1 MEDMERRLTEL
12 RQAYEELVR
21 LYRLT
26 EEVGLAS
33 SIENIKETLLR
44 YVDRLAPSINEKY
57 LILDK
62 DVPSE
67 ISNKWQEWEKE
78 GLIEWIKGRG
88 KTTIIPED
96 DLTYVIT
103 PLTVQSKVIGMLV
116 VSTSACLENFN
127 QQVLNLLDTIAHQC
141 AVGIENIRLH
151 KEIEDMRNF
160 LEDLFNQLPQG
171 ILVVEMNGKIKSIN
185 RKLLELLGTEE
196 KSLSKYVGKR
206 LREVFPDVFSLK
218 LEEIITETLIK
229 GNIEEEEFTYQKN
242 EKEVPFS
249 ISATLFKQ
257 EQEQGIILII
267 RDISESKELEK
278 LRRLDKLKSEF
289 ISSVSHELKTPL
301 TAIKGFIELLLDD
314 EEALPSENARIYLNF
329 MNEEI
334 NNLTQLIN
342 ELLDFS
348 KLEANQFHIDM
359 QQINI
364 GELIEKAVSMFDKE
378 AREKGITIHREV
390 NGNIPPIK
398 GDKGKLLHVL
408 TNLIDN
414 AIKYIGTGRNI
425 WLRVDPDNGRGVT
438 ICVEDEGIGIPKESI
453 PYIFDKFY
461 RVESDYSHK
470 VRGLGLGLSIA
481 KQFVEA
487 HRGKI
492 WVESEPGKGSKFF
505 IYLPT
510 FTEGEESLNG

>member
-185 RKLLELLGTEE
+185 RKLLELLGTE
-196 KSLSKYVGKR
+196 
-206 LREVFPDVFSLK
+206 
-218 LEEIITETLIK
+218 
-229 GNIEEEEFTYQKN
+229 
-242 EKEVPFS
+242 
-249 ISATLFKQ
+249 
-257 EQEQGIILII
+257 
-267 RDISESKELEK
+267 
-278 LRRLDKLKSEF
+278 
-289 ISSVSHELKTPL
+289 
-301 TAIKGFIELLLDD
+301 
-314 EEALPSENARIYLNF
+314 
-329 MNEEI
+329 
-334 NNLTQLIN
+334 
-342 ELLDFS
+342 
-348 KLEANQFHIDM
+348 
-359 QQINI
+359 
-364 GELIEKAVSMFDKE
+364 
-378 AREKGITIHREV
+378 
-390 NGNIPPIK
+390 
-398 GDKGKLLHVL
+398 
-408 TNLIDN
+408 
-414 AIKYIGTGRNI
+414 
-425 WLRVDPDNGRGVT
+425 
-438 ICVEDEGIGIPKESI
+438 
-453 PYIFDKFY
+453 
-461 RVESDYSHK
+461 
-470 VRGLGLGLSIA
+470 
-481 KQFVEA
+481 
-487 HRGKI
+487 
-492 WVESEPGKGSKFF
+492 
-505 IYLPT
+505 
-510 FTEGEESLNG
+510 